1 MLSHYKEGAY
11 LGKAQK
17 LSVFPQ
23 DPTCSDAA
31 CLKALVPLATSSVA
45 VVSAL
50 KEQPSQATA
59 LHVSCTCSCIQ
70 VYWKKAYLVK
80 QETSKVPHLQLG
92 TVFPILSVLI
102 NQLIILSC
110 SPD

>member
-1 MLSHYKEGAY
+1 MLSHYTERAY
-11 LGKAQK
+11 LGKAKK
-17 LSVFPQ
+17 LSAFPQ
-23 DPTCSDAA
+23 DPTCSDIA
-31 CLKALVPLATSSVA
+31 CLKALVPLATISAV

-50 KEQPSQATA
+50 KEQPCQATA

-70 VYWKKAYLVK
+70 VYWKTAYFAQ
-80 QETSKVPHLQLG
+80 QETSKGPHLQLG
-92 TVFPILSVLI
+92 IVFPILSVLI